1 MASWSEVREQAAEL
15 AAAVEER
22 FAARKHCTVATLRA
36 DGSPRISGI
45 EVQFEGDEV
54 TIGSMPGA
62 VKARDLQRDPR
73 FALHSATVDPPEED
87 PTAWPGEAKLAGL
100 AVATSAT
107 PATTGDG
114 GAHTWRLDVRE
125 VVLTRIDAAGEGLE
139 ITSWHEGTGVRVRR
153 RS

>member
-1 MASWSEVREQAAEL
+1 MASWGEVREHAAEL

-22 FAARKHCTVATLRA
+22 FTARKHHTIATLRA

-45 EVQFEGDEV
+45 EVQVDGQELTV
-54 TIGSMPGA
+54 GSMLGA

-73 FALHSATVDPPEED
+73 FALHSATVDPPDD
-87 PTAWPGEAKLAGL
+87 PTAWPGEAKLAGRV
-100 AVATSAT
+100 VAA
-107 PATTGDG
+107 DG
-114 GAHTWRLDVRE
+114 GDDAHIWRLDLAE

-139 ITSWHEGTGVRVRR
+139 ITSWHAGRGVEVRR

>member
-1 MASWSEVREQAAEL
+1 MASWAEVREGAAEL

-22 FAARKHCTVATLRA
+22 FAVRKHCTIATLRA

-45 EVQFEGDEV
+45 EVRIEPDAV

-73 FALHSATVDPPEED
+73 FALHSATIDPSED
-87 PTAWPGEAKLAGL
+87 DPSQWPGEAKVAGRV
-100 AVATSAT
+100 VAT
-107 PATTGDG
+107 DG
-114 GAHTWRLDVRE
+114 PQDEAHAWRLDVHE
-125 VVLTRIDAAGEGLE
+125 VVLTRIDPEGRGLE
-139 ITSWHEGTGVRVRR
+139 ITSWHEGRGVRVRH

>member
-73 FALHSATVDPPEED
+73 FALHSATVDPPEAD
-87 PTAWPGEAKLAGL
+87 PTAWAGEAKLAGL
-100 AVATSAT
+100 AVETS
-107 PATTGDG
+107 GDDG
-114 GAHTWRLDVRE
+114 GAHSWRLDVRE
-125 VVLTRIDAAGEGLE
+125 VVLTRIDARGQALE
-139 ITSWHEGTGVRVRR
+139 ITSWHDGVGVRVRR

>member
-1 MASWSEVREQAAEL
+1 MVASWGEVRSQAAEL

-22 FAARKHCTVATLRA
+22 FTVRKHCTVATLRA

-45 EVQFEGDEV
+45 EVQFEGDEA

-87 PTAWPGEAKLAGL
+87 PTAWPGEAKLAG
-100 AVATSAT
+100 VVVE
-107 PATTGDG
+107 TGTG
-114 GAHTWRLDVRE
+114 EGAHAWRLDVRE
-125 VVLTRIDAAGEGLE
+125 VVLTRIDAEGRALE
-139 ITSWHEGTGVRVRR
+139 ITSWHEGRGVRVRH

>member
-1 MASWSEVREQAAEL
+1 MPPVASWREVREQAAEL

-22 FAARKHCTVATLRA
+22 FVERKHCTLATLRV

-54 TIGSMPGA
+54 RIGSMLGA

-73 FALHSATVDPPEED
+73 FALHSATVDPPED
-87 PTAWPGEAKLAGL
+87 PTAWPGEAKLAGR
-100 AVATSAT
+100 AVETSS
-107 PATTGDG
+107 PGDD
-114 GAHTWRLDVRE
+114 AHVWRLDVRE
-125 VVLTRIDAAGEGLE
+125 VVLTRIDAEGQGLE
-139 ITSWHEGTGVRVRR
+139 IASWHEGAGVRVRR